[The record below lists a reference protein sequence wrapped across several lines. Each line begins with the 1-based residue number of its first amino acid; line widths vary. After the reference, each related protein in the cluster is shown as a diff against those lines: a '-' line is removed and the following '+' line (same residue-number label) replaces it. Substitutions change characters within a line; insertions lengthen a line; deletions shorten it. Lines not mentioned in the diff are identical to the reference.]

1 VPSYSSAVLFH
12 GPGARAAAL
21 RAVHGLGRLLHSPFG
36 EEGLKI
42 AESREIIDLMNNA
55 PVGDRAGVI
64 VVGPLDRAL
73 PASTDV
79 LLKSIEEFNP
89 DIVRPVLWAN
99 DETEVSTTIRSRCL
113 RRWCPG
119 QKVVDEDVME
129 AARQLVTEALGGHRA
144 SVVELLNDR
153 DPRDMLVGA
162 AQALNERGIDDET
175 EELWERVRAT
185 LCHRNPTATEAL
197 AAFL

>member
-1 VPSYSSAVLFH
+1 MPSYTSAILFH
-12 GPGARAAAL
+12 GPGARAAAM
-21 RAVHGLGRLLHSPFG
+21 RAVGGLGRLLHAPFG
-36 EEGLKI
+36 EAGLKI

-55 PVGDRAGVI
+55 PLGDEPGVV

-89 DIVRPVLWAN
+89 AIVRPVLWAH
-99 DETEVSTTIRSRCL
+99 DETEVSSTIRSRCL

-119 QKVVDEDVME
+119 ERAVDEEVLDV
-129 AARQLVTEALGGHRA
+129 ARQLVAESLGGHRA
-144 SVVELLNDR
+144 SVIELLNDR
-153 DPRDMLVGA
+153 DPRDVLVGA

-175 EELWERVRAT
+175 EKLWESVREA
-185 LCHRNPTATEAL
+185 LRYRNPTATEAL

>member
-1 VPSYSSAVLFH
+1 VSSYSSAVLFH
-12 GPGARAAAL
+12 GPGARASAS

-36 EEGLKI
+36 EDGLKI
-42 AESREIIDLMNNA
+42 AESREIIDLMNNT
-55 PVGDRAGVI
+55 PVGDRVGVI
-64 VVGPLDRAL
+64 VVGPLDRAA

-89 DIVRPVLWAN
+89 EVVRPVLWAH
-99 DETEVSTTIRSRCL
+99 DETEVSSTIRSRCL

-119 QKVVDEDVME
+119 ETVVDEDTME

-144 SVVELLNDR
+144 SVVEILNDR

-162 AQALNERGIDDET
+162 AQALGERGIDEET
-175 EELWERVRAT
+175 QDLWESVRAT
-185 LCHRNPTATEAL
+185 LRHRNPTATEAL